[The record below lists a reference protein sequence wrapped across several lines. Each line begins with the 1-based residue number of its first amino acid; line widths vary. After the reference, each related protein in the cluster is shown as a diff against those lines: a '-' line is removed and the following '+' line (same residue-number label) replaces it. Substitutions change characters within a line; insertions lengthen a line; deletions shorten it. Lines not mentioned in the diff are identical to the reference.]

1 MSKEFYTFEEARQ
14 ILGMSKKVFSGARK
28 RGEIITLGRRIAG
41 AEIERVMGHPIGA
54 TTHVGSLEDEEAKKE
69 TALIAKGK
77 RARELKLINDDI
89 GFLADLPKI
98 KTDINKQKK
107 DAEKITQ
114 QANQHKHDV
123 ESECAS
129 IITKAN
135 TEIQKAGESLSNIQG
150 QIDGKLKDAQNKAD
164 RIITDANNQAE
175 TVKKEATALMQSV
188 NQREQLIGDADA
200 RYKWFIEHNSSC
212 EEIVRTLN
220 KMLHIINYYGRDFVD
235 RGSSE
240 RFKLGDLIE
249 KYKTLIKNLDVGT
262 ILKQYQDISR

>member
-1 MSKEFYTFEEARQ
+1 MAKELYKFKEARD
-14 ILGMSKKVFSGARK
+14 ILGLGERAFRSAVK
-28 RGEIITLGRRIAG
+28 RGEINIVGRQVNRLELERWLG
-41 AEIERVMGHPIGA
+41 HTIGA
-54 TTHVGSLEDEEAKKE
+54 TTHVESLEDEEAKKE

-77 RARELKLINDDI
+77 RALELKMINDNI
-89 GFLADLPKI
+89 GFITDLPKV
-98 KTDINKQKK
+98 KTDINKQIK
-107 DAEKITQ
+107 DAERIIQ

-175 TVKKEATALMQSV
+175 TVKKEATALMQSA

-220 KMLHIINYYGRDFVD
+220 KSLHIINYYGRDFVD

-249 KYKTLIKNLDVGT
+249 KYETLIKNLDVGT